1 MSQFHYISQKRPGK
15 PLIKLNMS
23 KKEQPVIELNKGQ
36 EDALAKSK
44 IEVIKNLIFGEN
56 IQAYNSEF
64 EKLKKDI
71 LTKKK
76 TLEALI
82 EEVRS
87 ELQSA
92 IDDVSTDVNSRID
105 KLEENLED
113 KIEDLQTDIVQKE
126 DLGKILIEM
135 GERISKK

>member
-1 MSQFHYISQKRPGK
+1 
-15 PLIKLNMS
+15 MS
-23 KKEQPVIELNKGQ
+23 KKQEPVIELNKGQ

-87 ELQSA
+87 ELQSS
-92 IDDVSTDVNSRID
+92 IDDVSIDVNDRISR
-105 KLEENLED
+105 LEENLEN
-113 KIEDLQTDIVQKE
+113 KIEDLHTGIVQKE

>member
-1 MSQFHYISQKRPGK
+1 
-15 PLIKLNMS
+15 MS
-23 KKEQPVIELNKGQ
+23 KKEQPVIELSKGQ

-64 EKLKKDI
+64 ERLKKEI

-76 TLEALI
+76 ALEALI

-87 ELQSA
+87 ELQSS
-92 IDDVSTDVNSRID
+92 IDDVSTEVHTRID
-105 KLEENLED
+105 NLEENLET
-113 KIEDLQTDIVQKE
+113 KIENLQSDIVQKE
-126 DLGKILIEM
+126 DLGKVLIEL